1 MSARAD
7 SLQAHP
13 YAQTTQRKP
22 LRSKF
27 IICSAA
33 APRQE
38 NFEEETMQSSKSLDQ
53 QILEK
58 FALLTEENQMQII
71 AALTL
76 MLSGG
81 AA

>member
-1 MSARAD
+1 
-7 SLQAHP
+7 
-13 YAQTTQRKP
+13 
-22 LRSKF
+22 
-27 IICSAA
+27 
-33 APRQE
+33 
-38 NFEEETMQSSKSLDQ
+38 MQSSKPLDQ

-58 FALLTEENQMQII
+58 FMLLTEENQMQII